1 MDSRPTQAPP
11 TQVLIATESLTKRF
25 GDFTANDSVNFTLR
39 AGEIHAV
46 LGENGAGKSTL
57 MKMLYGVHPASSGQI
72 TINGQPVHLTSP
84 AQARKLGVGMVFQD
98 FRLIPALSVL
108 ENVQLA
114 LPDLKWRLQPAALRK
129 RLLEVTGKYGLA
141 VDPDAKVWQ
150 LDIGQRQRV
159 EIVKVLMSGAKALLF
174 DEPTSVLVGAEV
186 DAFLDVLRK
195 LRDEGYG
202 VMLVTHK
209 MREVLACTDSITVMR
224 AGKVVFSTNSLAGLD
239 ERTLVE
245 HMVGKFVPPISRSR
259 ARVAKP
265 VSMAAS
271 GLSIADDRGR
281 LILHD
286 ASLEVQAGEI
296 LGVAGISGSG
306 QRELSEAL
314 LGLRPLRAGK
324 IVVDGKDLTG
334 APPADFLKVGEINVP
349 ENPLQDVVV
358 PGLSIIEHMVLG
370 GLPMRRKGLG
380 IDWSQIKKDFEAVPE
395 VGVLSVAAPHRRVD
409 QLSGGNV
416 QRMVLTRALSQY
428 LKVLIASY
436 PSRGLD
442 IATTRAI
449 QNLLLSRR
457 DAGIGVMLFSE
468 DLNELYELSDRII
481 VLTHGQLLGPI
492 DPNVTDAY
500 EVAQMMTTASHAPT
514 PAPVHATPSPA
525 VAVA

>member
-1 MDSRPTQAPP
+1 MDSKAQPTEL
-11 TQVLIATESLTKRF
+11 LIETDSLTKRF

-57 MKMLYGVHPASSGQI
+57 MKMLYGVHPATAGQI
-72 TINGQPVHLTSP
+72 RINGEPVKLSSP
-84 AQARKLGVGMVFQD
+84 AQARKHGVGMVFQD

-114 LPDLKWRLQPAALRK
+114 LPNLKWRLQPAALRK
-129 RLLEVTGKYGLA
+129 RLLEVTGRYGLA

-186 DAFLDVLRK
+186 DAFLNVLRK

-209 MREVLACTDSITVMR
+209 MREVLACADSITVMR
-224 AGKVVFSTNSLAGLD
+224 AGKVVFATDVATTVASLD
-239 ERTLVE
+239 ERTLVNY
-245 HMVGKFVPPISRSR
+245 MVGKFVPPISRTRSR
-259 ARVAKP
+259 EAKP
-265 VSMAAS
+265 VSMVAS

-281 LILHD
+281 LILED
-286 ASLEVQAGEI
+286 ASFEVQAGEI

-324 IVVDGKDLTG
+324 IMVDGQDLTG
-334 APPADFLKVGEINVP
+334 AAPVAFLKVGEINVP

-358 PGLSIIEHMVLG
+358 PGLSVIEHMVLG

-380 IDWSQIKKDFEAVPE
+380 IDWAQTKKDFEGVPE
-395 VGVLSVAAPHRRVD
+395 VAVLSVAAPHRRVD

-428 LKVLIASY
+428 LKVLVASY

-449 QNLLLSRR
+449 QN
-457 DAGIGVMLFSE
+457 
-468 DLNELYELSDRII
+468 
-481 VLTHGQLLGPI
+481 
-492 DPNVTDAY
+492 
-500 EVAQMMTTASHAPT
+500 SHAG
-514 PAPVHATPSPA
+514 PARCRHWGAA
-525 VAVA
+525 VLRRSERAV